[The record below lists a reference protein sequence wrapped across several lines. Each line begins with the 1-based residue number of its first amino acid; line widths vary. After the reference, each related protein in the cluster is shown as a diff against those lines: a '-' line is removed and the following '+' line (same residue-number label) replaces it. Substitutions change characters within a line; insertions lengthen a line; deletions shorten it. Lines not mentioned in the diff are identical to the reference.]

1 MNQNIRF
8 RLALKLQKR
17 RCSKRHKL
25 SWGEKRQII
34 LRRFGNLGCV
44 DPVGQSYG
52 QIAKALYVRRVTVQK
67 TCDVYVKRGG

>member
-1 MNQNIRF
+1 MDGTKGLRVRRDYCSTVNQNIRF

-17 RCSKRHKL
+17 RCNTHNRL

-44 DPVGQSYG
+44 EPVG
-52 QIAKALYVRRVTVQK
+52 
-67 TCDVYVKRGG
+67 